1 MFQSIVAIFCGAGL
15 GALLRWFL
23 SLTLNEFFPDVP
35 LGTLAANLIGG
46 YAIGV
51 AAVVFAAKAGL
62 PPEWRLFVI
71 TGFLGGLTTFSTYS
85 IEVMTHASQGEFGWA
100 FAVAALHLMG
110 SFTLT
115 ALGMWTARAWLAAA

>member
-1 MFQSIVAIFCGAGL
+1 MFYSIVAIFCGAGL

-23 SLTLNEFFPDVP
+23 SLTLNELLPDLP

-46 YAIGV
+46 YAIGM
-51 AAVVFAAKAGL
+51 AAVVFTMKAGL

-85 IEVMTHASQGEFGWA
+85 VEVMTHALQGEFGWA
-100 FAVAALHLMG
+100 FAVAGLTTKVG
-110 SFTLT
+110 S
-115 ALGMWTARAWLAAA
+115 